1 MKKFKQCAYTL
12 LIILT
17 CVVASPVI
25 FKQIWETS
33 AEKKEESSSLMSD
46 IDITKGFPITTA
58 DEPEMIETTAT
69 TAAETTSAQSETKT
83 TTAKP
88 KTTTSSKTDK
98 KDSTT
103 TAATTETTKKA
114 DNTTSAS
121 TTTVTFV
128 KTTNKPKS
136 TTTAAE
142 TTKASSTTT
151 ANKTG
156 SGEYEFVK
164 GSASYFDD
172 VLFIGD
178 SRTVGIK
185 EYGKLKNADY
195 FCEVGLSSGTARRE
209 AENGRIANM
218 LRSKHYGKV
227 YIMLGI
233 NEVGNNYEW
242 TMNDFN
248 KLIASIQK
256 ISPDSLIVLE
266 ANLHVTAGAETSTIN
281 NKRLNHLNGLLK
293 GLADNKKI
301 FYIDVN
307 PIFDDENGNLRSDC
321 ASDGIHVYA
330 KHYQSWSDWLCLYTI
345 QEK

>member
-98 KDSTT
+98 KD
-103 TAATTETTKKA
+103 
-114 DNTTSAS
+114 
-121 TTTVTFV
+121 
-128 KTTNKPKS
+128 S